1 MTSSKE
7 PTILKIVGHRDFG
20 PGGYY
25 FEVEFEGSK
34 TGWMSVENVRK
45 RKPDLTKKYLKLHPE
60 VK

>member
-1 MTSSKE
+1 MTTKE
-7 PTILKIVGHRDFG
+7 PIIHKIVGHRDFG

-25 FEVEFEGSK
+25 FEVEFENNK
-34 TGWMSVENVRK
+34 TGWMSVENVLK